1 MGPTRFPKLSRALH
15 CAVLLSACGLQ
26 AAAAQPDPSTD
37 PRFAEAAERARLEGD
52 KVFKRILINGQL
64 PRRAAPAATESAS
77 TAAAA
82 TAPAAAAKRAAPPP
96 NKSAAAPTP
105 RRQAGNG
112 ESPPRNADASAPMVA
127 RTPAT
132 PPPVAA
138 SAAPP
143 PSLPAPAL
151 APALAAPSDTPRPL
165 AAEARSDT
173 PDQPTAAASQ
183 AVEPDLDQPLILL
196 HQVDPDFPSVIVRRL
211 KKGVV
216 TVHFEVQV
224 DGSVKQPDV
233 IKSSNPRLNPAA
245 LAAVAQWKFAPLSRP
260 QSASAEMAFDLHQSF
275 DQ

>member
-77 TAAAA
+77 TAA

-96 NKSAAAPTP
+96 PNKSATAPTP

-112 ESPPRNADASAPMVA
+112 ESLPRNADASAPMVA

-165 AAEARSDT
+165 AAETRIDT
-173 PDQPTAAASQ
+173 PDRPTAAASQ
-183 AVEPDLDQPLILL
+183 AVEPELDQPLILL
-196 HQVDPDFPSVIVRRL
+196 HQVDPDFPAVIVRRL